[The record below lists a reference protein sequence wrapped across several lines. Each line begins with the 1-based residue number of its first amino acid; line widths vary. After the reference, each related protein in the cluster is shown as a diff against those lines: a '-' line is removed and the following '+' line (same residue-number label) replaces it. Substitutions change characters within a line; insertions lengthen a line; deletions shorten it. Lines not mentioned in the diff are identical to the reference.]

1 MIPHVGIDLG
11 TTFSCMSYIDEN
23 GVPVVIKNS
32 DGKESTPSVIW
43 FDGKL
48 AYVGDKANA
57 RKIMANSPIYE
68 CVKRDIGKDTV
79 HRYAINGINYGAYG
93 LSAII
98 LKKLKMEAY
107 NFFKKMNWLSLED
120 NLNDLKI
127 PAVITVPA
135 YFGEK
140 QRLETRIAGIA
151 AGFDVT
157 AIINEP
163 TAAALTYGIQ
173 LSNAQKI
180 LVFDLGGGTFDVTI
194 IEIKDGEAKV
204 LASDGADELGGKDW
218 DEILLNY
225 ILYDFEQ
232 KTRKELPEDD
242 IWEVKKVATQS
253 KYALSDTELVSANV
267 SGGGDS
273 IETVLY
279 RERASTDDND
289 IGLLDLDDD
298 KFYFEERSEN
308 LLTTCK
314 AILSNTLESAGLTW
328 NDLDE
333 IVLAGGSCRMPMIP
347 KMIEKLAGRPIKKS
361 IPGFSY
367 DTAISQGAALYGRHR
382 SKVIDVTS
390 KSIGI
395 EVKENGRPVI
405 DQLIRKNTALPIKIT
420 QKFKSEANAVLK
432 VFEGESKSPD
442 ECVLRGRLELA
453 NPEGE
458 VLVTLSIDFNG
469 LLIASV
475 EANGSVATLKLQS
488 EGGDIDVSELTD
500 LINKVDVRL

>member
-1 MIPHVGIDLG
+1 
-11 TTFSCMSYIDEN
+11 MSYIDEN

-32 DGKESTPSVIW
+32 EGKESTPSVIW
-43 FDGKL
+43 FDGKV
-48 AYVGDKANA
+48 AYVGEKANA

-79 HRYAINGINYGAYG
+79 HRYTVNGINYGAYG

-98 LKKLKMEAY
+98 LKKFKLEVY
-107 NFFKKMNWLSLED
+107 NFFKKKNWLSQEE
-120 NLNDLKI
+120 NINDLQI

-151 AGFDVT
+151 AGFDVL

-173 LSNAQKI
+173 LNGSQKI

-194 IEIKDGEAKV
+194 IEMKDGEAKV

-232 KTRKELPEDD
+232 KTKKEIPDDD

-253 KYALSDTELVSANV
+253 KYALSETESVNTNV
-267 SGGGDS
+267 NGGGDC
-273 IETVLY
+273 IETILY
-279 RERASTDDND
+279 RERTTTEDEDL
-289 IGLLDLDDD
+289 GLLDLDDD

-308 LLTTCK
+308 LLTNCK
-314 AILSNTLESAGLTW
+314 AILSNTLETAGITW

-347 KMIEKLAGRPIKKS
+347 KMIEKLSGRSIRKN

-367 DTAISQGAALYGRHR
+367 DTAISQGAALYGRNR
-382 SKVIDVTS
+382 NKVIDVTS

-405 DQLIRKNTALPIKIT
+405 EQLIRKNTPLPIKIT

-442 ECVLRGRLELA
+442 ECVLRGRLELG

-458 VLVTLSIDFNG
+458 VLVALSIDFNG

-475 EANGSVATLKLQS
+475 EANGSIATLKLQS
-488 EGGDIDVSELTD
+488 EGGDIDVSDLTEL
-500 LINKVDVRL
+500 IKKVDVRL